1 MSGFVLERSE
11 FLVLM
16 DAVEAGGVIGLDDTR
31 IVPDDD
37 SQHRALIEKG
47 LRLLKERGALR
58 EVDDVNI
65 LDIDLLSMALLVAN
79 PEIAVMTTRDNPGL
93 GQQLFLHYVADEV
106 VVEQTL
112 PTDHEHR
119 WALVPGRVALVER
132 ILGILPVKEE
142 AARLQPVCRMLP
154 EEFLT
159 AKRLIEIHEADQ
171 ARAVLRQQ
179 GAADDA
185 IDRLAAAIASPEF
198 GGQVAVLRC
207 ERGEVVDGRNL
218 AVVQGG
224 GTAFLIKPV
233 TVDEATLEIS
243 ECSLTPVRAL
253 LTNWLAE
260 LSARQN

>member
-16 DAVEAGGVIGLDDTR
+16 DAVEARGVIGLSDSQ

-37 SQHRALIEKG
+37 SQHRALLEKG
-47 LRLLKERGALR
+47 LGLLKVRGALR

-79 PEIAVMTTRDNPGL
+79 PEIAVITTRDNPGL
-93 GQQLFLHYVADEV
+93 GQQRFLHYVADEV

-132 ILGILPVKEE
+132 ILGILPVKE
-142 AARLQPVCRMLP
+142 AAGRVQSVCHMLP
-154 EEFLT
+154 EEFLE
-159 AKRLIEIHEADQ
+159 AKRSIETRATDL
-171 ARAVLRQQ
+171 ARAALRQH
-179 GAADDA
+179 GAADAA
-185 IDRLAAAIASPEF
+185 IDRLAAAIARPEF

-224 GTAFLIKPV
+224 GAAFLIRPAAV
-233 TVDEATLEIS
+233 ADAVLDIS
-243 ECSLTPVRAL
+243 ECSLTAVRTL